1 MLQFTRLL
9 AVTATSFVSTS
20 VFAASTEHYV
30 DAFTTFAEIENS
42 ATSASPRLKKTYDL
56 HAIAAGDA
64 TLSIRKG
71 SGDEP
76 DAMVMLSD
84 VLFEFGDD
92 KLAPTAVNTLSAIAQ
107 KLEGVDGLQITGHT
121 DSIGSEAINE
131 QLGLARAQTVRN
143 WLVSSG
149 YLDENSIDVLSAGE
163 TDPIAPNVTDDGAD
177 DADGRALNRRV
188 EFSIIE
194 KNEETARLT
203 STGSSAI

>member
-9 AVTATSFVSTS
+9 AVTASSLVSTS

-30 DAFTTFAEIENS
+30 DALTTFAEIQNS
-42 ATSASPRLKKTYDL
+42 ATSASPHLKKTYDL

-71 SGDEP
+71 SGEEP

-131 QLGLARAQTVRN
+131 QLGLARAQAVRN

-163 TDPIAPNVTDDGAD
+163 TDPIAPNVTGDGAD
-177 DADGRALNRRV
+177 DAEGRALNRRV

-194 KNEETARLT
+194 KNETARLIAA
-203 STGSSAI
+203 GSSAI